1 MSIKAKEEK
10 NYEQDLL
17 DAQAQATDNLAGW
30 QKALADYQNLQ
41 KEQEK
46 KLANLK
52 TFLSLDIIGQLLPI
66 FDNYQLALSH
76 IPEAEKK
83 LAWAIGLEHVFK
95 LWEAFLR
102 DQGVK
107 EISALGQKFDPE
119 YHESIGQIQ
128 NKDLAD
134 QEIVEVKL
142 IGYSY
147 QDQILRPSKVI
158 INNLI

>member
-1 MSIKAKEEK
+1 MPNKKIDEIE
-10 NYEQDLL
+10 DLKK
-17 DAQAQATDNLAGW
+17 QAAENLAGW

-41 KEQEK
+41 KDHEK
-46 KLANLK
+46 KLASLK
-52 TFLSLDIIGQLLPI
+52 IFLSLDVVSQLLPI
-66 FDNYQLALSH
+66 FDNYKIALSH
-76 IPEAEKK
+76 IPEKDMQQ
-83 LAWAIGLEHVFK
+83 AWAIGLEHIFK

-102 DQGVK
+102 EQGVK
-107 EISALGQKFDPE
+107 EIEAKGKKFDPE
-119 YHESIGQIQ
+119 YHESIGQIE

-147 QDQILRPSKVI
+147 QDQVLRPSQVI

>member
-1 MSIKAKEEK
+1 MSNKK
-10 NYEQDLL
+10 
-17 DAQAQATDNLAGW
+17 TDEIAELKQEAAENLAGW

-41 KEQEK
+41 KEHEK
-46 KLANLK
+46 KLTNLR

-76 IPEAEKK
+76 VPETEKQQ
-83 LAWAIGLEHVFK
+83 AWAIGLEHVFK
-95 LWEAFLR
+95 LWESFLR
-102 DQGVK
+102 EQGVQ
-107 EISALGQKFDPE
+107 EIEALGKKFDPE
-119 YHESIGQIQ
+119 YHESIGQIE

-147 QDQILRPSKVI
+147 QGQVLRPSKVI
-158 INNLI
+158 INNLV

>member
-1 MSIKAKEEK
+1 MSNKKIDEIAELKQEAAE
-10 NYEQDLL
+10 
-17 DAQAQATDNLAGW
+17 NLAGW

-46 KLANLK
+46 KISNLK

-66 FDNYQLALSH
+66 FDNYKLALSH
-76 IPEAEKK
+76 IPEQEKNQ
-83 LAWAIGLEHVFK
+83 AWAIGLEHIFK
-95 LWEAFLR
+95 LWESFLN
-102 DQGVK
+102 DQGVE
-107 EISALGQKFDPE
+107 EIKALGEKFDPE
-119 YHESIGQIQ
+119 YHESIGQTE

-142 IGYSY
+142 SGYKY
-147 QDQILRPSKVI
+147 QDQVLRPSKVI